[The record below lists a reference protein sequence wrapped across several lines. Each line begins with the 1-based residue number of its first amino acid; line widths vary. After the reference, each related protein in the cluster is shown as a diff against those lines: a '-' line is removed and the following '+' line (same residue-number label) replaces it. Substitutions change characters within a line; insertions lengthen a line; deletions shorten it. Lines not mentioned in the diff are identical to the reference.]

1 SSGILEFLFKGNT
14 GASLVPGYDLAYQF
28 LMAQE
33 DVRINAS
40 PSVVTMNQT
49 PARIAIVEEM
59 SIAVSADKE
68 K

>member
-1 SSGILEFLFKGNT
+1 
-14 GASLVPGYDLAYQF
+14 
-28 LMAQE
+28 MAQE

-68 K
+68 KPSTTVRNMVS